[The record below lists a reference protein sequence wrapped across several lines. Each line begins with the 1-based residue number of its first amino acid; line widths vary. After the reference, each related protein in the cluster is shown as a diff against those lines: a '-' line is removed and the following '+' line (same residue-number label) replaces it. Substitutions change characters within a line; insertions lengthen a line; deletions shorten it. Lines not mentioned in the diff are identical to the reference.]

1 MYYKGIKGGGEED
14 TELSD
19 LIDPLAAKLQ
29 NNHEVDGMVGVCNIS
44 YIYIY
49 ITSHFTQMD
58 VTHTLWLTNYT
69 YLNKKISFFLLISQT
84 PNQRKKKYN

>member
-1 MYYKGIKGGGEED
+1 MYYKGIKAGGEED

-29 NNHEVDGMVGVCNIS
+29 NNHEVDGMVGVSNIS

-49 ITSHFTQMD
+49 I
-58 VTHTLWLTNYT
+58 
-69 YLNKKISFFLLISQT
+69 YL
-84 PNQRKKKYN
+84 